1 MFKTGRMIGYG
12 KSAGGTLA
20 RGFRSSNN
28 HQENCYDNN
37 TYAPSLLEIYY
48 SLTTFEKCLVIILI
62 IAYVIMPIIY
72 ICTV

>member
-12 KSAGGTLA
+12 KSVGGTLA
-20 RGFRSSNN
+20 RGAKSTNN
-28 HQENCYDNN
+28 HQDYCYDND
-37 TYAPSLLEIYY
+37 TYAPSLVEIYY

-72 ICTV
+72 LLFT